1 MATEKATIKVGDYIA
16 SDFYSPIQG
25 FVESIGAIGKDMEAY
40 RIRILGSNRTEFIL
54 RGQAVLLWTA
64 EEWADESIPG
74 VARHD

>member
-1 MATEKATIKVGDYIA
+1 M
-16 SDFYSPIQG
+16 
-25 FVESIGAIGKDMEAY
+25 ESIGAMGKDMEAY

-64 EEWADESIPG
+64 EEWADESIPR